1 MKTKIY
7 ILFIMF
13 SFSQVALCQNSN
25 EEKENK
31 AFNSL
36 TDFSKDL
43 RYHLLTQI
51 ANTNKENNSK
61 RNFQQNSELNINQIG
76 NYNTVAVNLK
86 AQSAD
91 LDILQF
97 GNENTFQL
105 DSQGNNFKQ
114 RVVQQ
119 GHKNNIKDVSR
130 LTNSAID
137 VNMEF
142 IQKGN
147 NQNIHNYGTNSM
159 SKDMKVIQ
167 KGNGASVLI
176 INHK

>member
-13 SFSQVALCQNSN
+13 SFSQIAFCQNNN
-25 EEKENK
+25 EEKEGK
-31 AFNSL
+31 AYNSL

-51 ANTNKENNSK
+51 TNTNKKSNSE
-61 RNFQQNSELNINQIG
+61 RNFQQNSSLNINQIG
-76 NYNTVAVNLK
+76 NYNTVDVNIK

-91 LDILQF
+91 LDILQY
-97 GNENTFQL
+97 GDENTFQL

-119 GHKNNIKDVSR
+119 GQKNTIKDVSR
-130 LTNSAID
+130 LTNSGID

>member
-13 SFSQVALCQNSN
+13 SFSEIAFCQNDN
-25 EEKENK
+25 EEKESK

-43 RYHLLTQI
+43 RYHLITQI
-51 ANTNKENNSK
+51 DYANKKSSSEM
-61 RNFQQNSELNINQIG
+61 NFQQKSSLNINQIG
-76 NYNTVAVNLK
+76 NYNTVAVNIK
-86 AQSAD
+86 AQSVD
-91 LDILQF
+91 LDILQY
-97 GNENTFQL
+97 GDENTFQL
-105 DSQGNNFKQ
+105 DNQVDNFKQ
-114 RVVQQ
+114 KVVQVGQ
-119 GHKNNIKDVSR
+119 KNTIRDVSR
-130 LTNSAID
+130 HTNTGID

-167 KGNGASVLI
+167 KGDGASVFI